1 MAGTEFFERMGP
13 QFAEQAGIARANV
26 QRQADVE
33 RLISKAEYEYL
44 QMCRDLEGLLPVTAE
59 PRIAVAAEPRITVAA
74 EPRGA
79 AQAETAVA
87 RSAKAA

>member
-59 PRIAVAAEPRITVAA
+59 PR
-74 EPRGA
+74 GA